1 MNYVAE
7 NHSGILLYRRSEENY
22 KEAAAKAD
30 IDDVHNFILLPF
42 GFFVFI
48 VTLRMYVNMELE
60 HHRFWS
66 VINGANERDRA
77 MLNHKTEFVS
87 VLLVPWKGRPWT
99 FYYDILIQ
107 CFHPSLA
114 SLFQLIR
121 TVGNHASLLF
131 AWNTTEYSE
140 LETFRGNFNHRMFR

>member
-87 VLLVPWKGRPWT
+87 VLLVPWKGRP
-99 FYYDILIQ
+99 
-107 CFHPSLA
+107 
-114 SLFQLIR
+114 
-121 TVGNHASLLF
+121 
-131 AWNTTEYSE
+131 
-140 LETFRGNFNHRMFR
+140 